1 MMTTKDPCVFLVDDD
16 PAVRTSVTLLLTSM
30 GHPVDSF
37 ESAQQF
43 LDAYRDDRPG
53 CLLVDVRM
61 PGLSGLELQG
71 RLKAVGITLPVIVI
85 TGYGDIPMAVRAMQA
100 GAVTFLEKPFR
111 EQELWENVQRA
122 IELDT
127 EQRRRATHRAEWQQR
142 LAHLTVAE
150 RQVLDR
156 VVAGHP
162 NKQIA
167 AELGVSQ
174 RTVEVRRANVMRKMQ
189 VNSVVELAR
198 AIESLENEPS

>member
-1 MMTTKDPCVFLVDDD
+1 MTVHEPCVFLVDDD
-16 PAVRTSVTLLLTSM
+16 PAVRTSVSLLLTSM
-30 GHPVDSF
+30 GHTVEAF

-43 LDAYRDDRPG
+43 LESFRDDRPG

-61 PGLSGLELQG
+61 PGISGLELQG
-71 RLKAVGITLPVIVI
+71 KLKAAGVALPIIVI

-122 IELDT
+122 IELDATQRSRAHRRT
-127 EQRRRATHRAEWQQR
+127 EWRDRLNRLTH
-142 LAHLTVAE
+142 AE

-156 VVAGHP
+156 VVAGEP

-174 RTVEVRRANVMRKMQ
+174 RTVEVRRANVMKKMK
-189 VNSVVELAR
+189 VASVVELAR
-198 AIESLENEPS
+198 AIESLSDDVA

>member
-1 MMTTKDPCVFLVDDD
+1 LIDDD
-16 PAVRTSVTLLLTSM
+16 PAVRTSVSLLLTSM
-30 GHPVDSF
+30 GHAVEAF

-43 LDAYRDDRPG
+43 LDSYRNGRPG
-53 CLLVDVRM
+53 CIVVDVRM
-61 PGLSGLELQG
+61 PGISGLELQG
-71 RLKAVGITLPVIVI
+71 KLKSVGVTLPVIVI

-111 EQELWENVQRA
+111 EQELWENVQKA
-122 IELDT
+122 IELDIET
-127 EQRRRATHRAEWQQR
+127 RRRSQQR
-142 LAHLTVAE
+142 TEWLERLSRLTTAE

-174 RTVEVRRANVMRKMQ
+174 RTIEVRRANVMRKMQ
-189 VNSVVELAR
+189 VDSVVELAR
-198 AIESLENEPS
+198 AVQSLEQSQE

>member
-1 MMTTKDPCVFLVDDD
+1 MTAKDPCVFLVDDD
-16 PAVRTSVTLLLTSM
+16 PAVRSSVTLLLTSM
-30 GHPVDSF
+30 GHPVTAF

-43 LDAYRDDRPG
+43 LDAYRDDQPG

-71 RLKAVGITLPVIVI
+71 RLQTEGISLPVIVI

-122 IELDT
+122 IELDA
-127 EQRRRATHRAEWQQR
+127 ERRRRAAVRAEWLRR
-142 LAHLTVAE
+142 LALLTTAE

-167 AELGVSQ
+167 SDLGVSQ

-189 VNSVVELAR
+189 VGSVVELAR
-198 AIESLENEPS
+198 AIELLASEQN

>member
-1 MMTTKDPCVFLVDDD
+1 MTTKDPCVFLVDDD

-30 GHPVDSF
+30 GHPVVSF

-71 RLKAVGITLPVIVI
+71 RLKVVGITLPVIVI

-122 IELDT
+122 IELDI
-127 EQRRRATHRAEWQQR
+127 E
-142 LAHLTVAE
+142 
-150 RQVLDR
+150 VLDR

-198 AIESLENEPS
+198 AIESLESEPS

>member
-1 MMTTKDPCVFLVDDD
+1 MTAPDPCVFLIDDD
-16 PAVRTSVTLLLTSM
+16 PAVRTSVSLLLSSM
-30 GHPVDSF
+30 GHAVEAF
-37 ESAQQF
+37 EGAQQF
-43 LDAYRDDRPG
+43 LDGYRKGRPG
-53 CLLVDVRM
+53 CIVVDVRM

-71 RLKAVGITLPVIVI
+71 RLKEAGISLPVIVI

-122 IELDT
+122 IELDA
-127 EQRRRATHRAEWQQR
+127 ESRRRAGRRAQWEER
-142 LAHLTVAE
+142 LARLTNAE

-156 VVAGHP
+156 VVAGQP

-174 RTVEVRRANVMRKMQ
+174 RTVEVRRANVMRKME
-189 VNSVVELAR
+189 VASVVELAR
-198 AIESLENEPS
+198 AIESLTEESE

>member
-1 MMTTKDPCVFLVDDD
+1 MMTTQDPCVFLVDDD
-16 PAVRTSVTLLLTSM
+16 PAVRSSVTLLLTSM

-43 LDAYRDDRPG
+43 LEAYRDDRPG

-142 LAHLTVAE
+142 LGHLTLAE

-189 VNSVVELAR
+189 VSSVVELAR
-198 AIESLENEPS
+198 AIESLESEPS